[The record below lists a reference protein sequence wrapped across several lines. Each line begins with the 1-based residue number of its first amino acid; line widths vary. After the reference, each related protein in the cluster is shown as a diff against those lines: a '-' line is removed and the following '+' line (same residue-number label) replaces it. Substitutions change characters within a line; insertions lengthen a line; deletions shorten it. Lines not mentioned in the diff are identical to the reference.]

1 MKFLYLH
8 NDLCRLLSLLRAP
21 SLLLSLQLD
30 QLSGFCLGFFTLLLQ
45 LQFAKGTFR
54 LVPKLPLC
62 HAGAAENVHCD
73 GHEDAPA
80 VEDPL
85 PHALIQ
91 VLVDVPQS

>member
-1 MKFLYLH
+1 MTQLAAKEQTH
-8 NDLCRLLSLLRAP
+8 
-21 SLLLSLQLD
+21 LLLIHAAHAVTFQLD